1 MLKILYVG
9 FGGFLG
15 SISRYVV
22 SGSVQKLFPA
32 AISFPIGTFTVNIL
46 GCLIIGFL
54 GSIAEIRQVFSA
66 EGRILLFIGFLGG
79 FTTYST
85 FGFETF
91 NLIRDQQYFTAI
103 SNIFSHIITGIIA
116 VWLGFIIARAI
127 FGE

>member
-22 SGSVQKLFPA
+22 SGSVQKFFPA
-32 AISFPIGTFTVNIL
+32 AISFPIGTFAVNIL

-66 EGRILLFIGFLGG
+66 EVRVLLFIGFLGG

-91 NLIRDQQYFTAI
+91 NLIRDQQYVTAI
-103 SNIFSHIITGIIA
+103 SNIILHIITGIIA
-116 VWLGFIIARAI
+116 VWLGFVIARTI